1 MSIWLGLL
9 LAMFLWWITLP
20 TCVSLLTAESFH
32 ANDMLHSMKSTD
44 TSFGAMI
51 KLHSLVAAVRFLLVQ
66 KKKKNLYF
74 LLHSG

>member
-32 ANDMLHSMKSTD
+32 ANDMLLCHCTQYE
-44 TSFGAMI
+44 
-51 KLHSLVAAVRFLLVQ
+51 V
-66 KKKKNLYF
+66 
-74 LLHSG
+74 